1 MLVRRRMLK
10 LARGASGP
18 VAATALLSLCATAA
32 GAGQAVALA
41 ETIRRAL
48 ISGAPD
54 PAGVGGPLA
63 VTGLL
68 VVLRCLLLWGR
79 DQAANRTASL
89 VRARLRLRLADRLL
103 DLGPGHTV
111 TRPAG
116 TLRTTIADGVEA
128 IRAYVGFYLP
138 QVVVSLGGPLIV
150 VAVLTWQDPVAGAI
164 TGACVVLVPA
174 SRPFWRRIMGAR
186 SQRHWAAYEDFA
198 ARVLDALQGMT
209 TLKALGATGV
219 YGHRLRRDALALYRA
234 TMGDLAASSA
244 VYVISAFLLTAGTAL
259 SVVVAAIRHSTGQLD
274 AAGLLL
280 VAWLTAEAFRPVLEL
295 QNYWHEGFH
304 GLAAGKGVFALL
316 DADAPAPA
324 PVAPVTRGPSNRP
337 PRLVLREVTF
347 AYPGAHPGTGRPAL
361 RGVTL
366 EIEPGTTLAVTGRS
380 GSGKSTL
387 VNLLQRYFDPQS
399 GRILADGVDLRD
411 LDRDEVRAMTAV
423 VAQDTYLFHGTV
435 ADNLRLARPDA
446 DLATLREAARRA
458 RILDV
463 VDGLPDGFDTV
474 VGERGA
480 RLSGGERQRIAVA
493 RALLK
498 DAPVLILDEATSAVD
513 GETEAALREALGELR
528 AGRTTIMIAHRL
540 SSLIDADLVAVLDDG
555 RLVEHGAPADLAGRS
570 GSWSD
575 LVAAQSGVTR

>member
-1 MLVRRRMLK
+1 MLVQRRLLG
-10 LARGASGP
+10 LARGALRSM
-18 VAATALLSLCATAA
+18 AATALLSLLASAA
-32 GAGQAVALA
+32 GAGQAVALVEA
-41 ETIRRAL
+41 IRRAL
-48 ISGAPD
+48 VSGAPD
-54 PAGVGGPLA
+54 PARVGGPL
-63 VTGLL
+63 VLTGLL
-68 VVLRCLLLWGR
+68 VVLRGLLLWGR

-89 VRARLRLRLADRLL
+89 VQARLRLRLAERLL

-138 QVVVSLGGPLIV
+138 QVVVSVGGPLIV

-164 TGACVVLVPA
+164 AGTCVVLVPA

-186 SQRHWAAYEDFA
+186 ARRHWTAYEDFA

-244 VYVISAFLLTAGTAL
+244 VYVISAFLLTAGTTL

-304 GLAAGKGVFALL
+304 GLAAGRGVVALL

-324 PVAPVTRGPSNRP
+324 PVTPVTRTRPARP
-337 PRLVLREVTF
+337 PGLALHAVTF
-347 AYPGAHPGTGRPAL
+347 AYPGAARPAL
-361 RGVTL
+361 RGLTL
-366 EIEPGTTLAVTGRS
+366 TIEPGATLAVTGRS

-387 VNLLQRYFDPQS
+387 VALLQRHFDPQS

-411 LDRDEVRAMTAV
+411 LDRGEVRAMTAV
-423 VAQDTYLFHGTV
+423 VAQDTYLFHGTI

-446 DLATLREAARRA
+446 GPAALRDAARRA

-463 VDGLPDGFDTV
+463 VEAWPDGFDTV
-474 VGERGA
+474 VGERGE
-480 RLSGGERQRIAVA
+480 RLSGGERQRVAIA

-513 GETEAALREALGELR
+513 GATEAALCDALGELR

-540 SSLIDADLVAVLDDG
+540 SSLVDADTVAVLDDG
-555 RLVEHGAPADLAGRS
+555 ELVEHGRPADLAARAGLWS
-570 GSWSD
+570 G
-575 LVAAQSGVTR
+575 LVAAQHGGTP

>member
-1 MLVRRRMLK
+1 MLVQRRMLR
-10 LARGASGP
+10 LARGAFGP
-18 VAATALLSLCATAA
+18 VAATALLSLLAA
-32 GAGQAVALA
+32 ASGAGQAVALV

-48 ISGAPD
+48 VSGAPD
-54 PAGVGGPLA
+54 PGDVGGPL
-63 VTGLL
+63 VLTGLFT
-68 VVLRCLLLWGR
+68 VLRCLLLWGR

-89 VRARLRLRLADRLL
+89 VQARLRLRLAERLL

-111 TRPAG
+111 TAPAG

-138 QVVVSLGGPLIV
+138 QVVVSVGGPLII
-150 VAVLTWQDPVAGAI
+150 VAVLTWHDPVAGAI
-164 TGACVVLVPA
+164 TGTCVVLVPA

-186 SQRHWAAYEDFA
+186 SQRHWTAYENFA

-234 TMGDLAASSA
+234 TMGDLAASSS
-244 VYVISAFLLTAGTAL
+244 VYVVSAFLMSAGTSLA
-259 SVVVAAIRHSTGQLD
+259 VVVAAIRHSTGHLD
-274 AAGLLL
+274 APGLLL
-280 VAWLTAEAFRPVLEL
+280 IAWLTAEAFRPLLEL

-316 DADAPAPA
+316 DAEAPAPA
-324 PVAPVTRGPSNRP
+324 PATPMTGGPVDRP
-337 PRLVLREVTF
+337 PRLVLREVAFT
-347 AYPGAHPGTGRPAL
+347 YPGAARPAL
-361 RGVTL
+361 RGVGL
-366 EIEPGTTLAVTGRS
+366 VVEPGTTLAVTGRS

-387 VNLLQRYFDPQS
+387 VTLLQRYFDPQG
-399 GRILADGVDLRD
+399 GRILADGVDPRD

-423 VAQDTYLFHGTV
+423 VAQDTHLFHGTI
-435 ADNLRLARPDA
+435 AENLRLARPDA
-446 DLATLREAARRA
+446 DLAALRDAARRA
-458 RILDV
+458 RILDLV
-463 VDGLPDGFDTV
+463 ETLPDGFDTV

-480 RLSGGERQRIAVA
+480 RLSGGERQRIAIA

-513 GETEAALREALGELR
+513 GETEAALRDALGELR

-540 SSLIDADLVAVLDDG
+540 SSLLDADTVAVLDDG
-555 RLVEHGAPADLAGRS
+555 ELIEHGAPADLARRAGAWS
-570 GSWSD
+570 G
-575 LVAAQSGVTR
+575 LVAAQTGGAR

>member
-1 MLVRRRMLK
+1 MLVQRRMLG

-18 VAATALLSLCATAA
+18 MASTALLSLLATAA
-32 GAGQAVALA
+32 GAGQAVALV

-63 VTGLL
+63 VTGLF
-68 VVLRCLLLWGR
+68 VVLRCLLLWAR
-79 DQAANRTASL
+79 DQSANWTASL
-89 VRARLRLRLADRLL
+89 VQARLRIRLAERLL
-103 DLGPGHTV
+103 DLGPGYTV
-111 TRPAG
+111 TGSAG

-128 IRAYVGFYLP
+128 VRAYVGFYLP
-138 QVVVSLGGPLIV
+138 QVVVSVGGPLVI
-150 VAVLTWQDPVAGAI
+150 VAVLTWQDPVAGVLA
-164 TGACVVLVPA
+164 GVCVVLVPA

-186 SQRHWAAYEDFA
+186 SQRHWTAYENFA

-234 TMGDLAASSA
+234 TMGDLAASSS
-244 VYVISAFLLTAGTAL
+244 VYVISAFLMTAGTSL
-259 SVVVAAIRHSTGQLD
+259 SVVVAAIRHSTGHLD

-280 VAWLTAEAFRPVLEL
+280 IAWLTAEAFRPLLEL

-324 PVAPVTRGPSNRP
+324 PAAPVTSRTADRP

-347 AYPGAHPGTGRPAL
+347 TYPGAARPAL
-361 RGVTL
+361 RDVCL
-366 EIEPGTTLAVTGRS
+366 VVEPGTTLAISGRS

-387 VNLLQRYFDPQS
+387 VNLLQRHFDPQT
-399 GRILADGVDLRD
+399 GQILADGVDLRD
-411 LDRDEVRAMTAV
+411 LDRDAVRAMTAV
-423 VAQDTYLFHGTV
+423 VSQDTHLFHGTI
-435 ADNLRLARPDA
+435 AENLRLARPDA
-446 DLATLREAARRA
+446 DLASLRHAARRA

-480 RLSGGERQRIAVA
+480 RLSGGERQRIAIA

-513 GETEAALREALGELR
+513 GETEAALREALDELR

-540 SSLIDADLVAVLDDG
+540 SSLVSADAVAVFDG
-555 RLVEHGAPADLAGRS
+555 GELVEHGSPADLAAHAGA
-570 GSWSD
+570 WSD
-575 LVAAQSGVTR
+575 LVAAQHGGAR